1 MELTIADEWPGAWD
15 VVPWSRPD
23 DWRDVAGLIAW
34 DVAAVAAGWI
44 HMEATHQTPARQTSF
59 RLRLDVVAETVEADL
74 PYLLGVGP
82 TMPGDAVQPSLPLLI
97 PDDPP
102 LERLTERPEDLS
114 WRMYFWM
121 MLEQNLD
128 RTVTRAAAGLRAQAL
143 EDRGDARP
151 VEPDDLLDDDRFL
164 ERLAATFGPH
174 DGARLEAQ
182 RWWSVRADEDR
193 ALAHRFGEQVA
204 LQVECILRDQL
215 PTVLPL
221 LEESLAVGVEDAAL
235 GGAIHVE
242 CDEDA
247 TPVALRLVS
256 HDGRPRAPVWCAG
269 GPGSEL
275 RELIETAGLAD
286 LHRPAN
292 ARPRLA
298 ST

>member
-1 MELTIADEWPGAWD
+1 MDLTIADDWPGAWD
-15 VVPWSRPD
+15 LVPWSRPD
-23 DWRDVAGLIAW
+23 DWREVAGLIAW
-34 DVAAVAAGWI
+34 DVAAVAAGWV
-44 HMEATHQTPARQTSF
+44 HMEATHQTPARQASF
-59 RLRLDVVAETVEADL
+59 RLRLDVLAETVDDDL

-82 TMPGDAVQPSLPLLI
+82 TMPADDVQPSLPLLI

-102 LERLTERPEDLS
+102 LERLTERPDDLS

-128 RTVTRAAAGLRAQAL
+128 RTVSRAAVGLRAQAL

-151 VEPDDLLDDDRFL
+151 VEPDDLLDDERFL
-164 ERLAATFGPH
+164 DRLAATFGPH
-174 DGARLEAQ
+174 DGARAEAQ
-182 RWWSVRADEDR
+182 RWWSVRTDEDR
-193 ALAHRFGEQVA
+193 ALAHRLGEQVA

-221 LEESLAVGVEDAAL
+221 LEESLAVSVEDAAL

-242 CDEDA
+242 CDDA
-247 TPVALRLVS
+247 GTPAALRLVS

-269 GPGSEL
+269 TAGADL

-286 LHRPAN
+286 LHRGAATRTPL
-292 ARPRLA
+292 P